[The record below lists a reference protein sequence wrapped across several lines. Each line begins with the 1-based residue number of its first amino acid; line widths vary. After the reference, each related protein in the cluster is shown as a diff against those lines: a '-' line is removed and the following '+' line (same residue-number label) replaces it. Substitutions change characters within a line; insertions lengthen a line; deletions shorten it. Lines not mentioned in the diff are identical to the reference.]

1 MKTWRR
7 SSPGTACG
15 SATDVIVV
23 RARLG
28 DGRTLIEVSGHDD
41 PAVEG
46 RVCAAVS
53 AITQTALLG
62 LEQVAQQFPD
72 EMSMKITE
80 E

>member
-1 MKTWRR
+1 MIK
-7 SSPGTACG
+7 
-15 SATDVIVV
+15 V

-28 DGRTLIEVSGHDD
+28 EGLASIEVSGHEEHAED
-41 PAVEG
+41 G

-62 LEQVAQQFPD
+62 LEQVAQQYPD
-72 EMSMKITE
+72 LVSVEITE